1 MRIRSLVPAL
11 VFLALLPAA
20 LSAQS
25 EPAPISIWAERHYR
39 SEDNPLHS
47 EISVNGTTANA
58 FTADTFGSLQGLK
71 DGWNTITV
79 KTTPQVPASKNNWLV
94 FRIGP
99 MRKDPGALK
108 AIMAPVLWEFDNGAD
123 WSFQRG
129 GFSHPLGPEVK
140 DVTLT
145 YAVYYAGLANEKR
158 SIQQGDYVLS
168 ARGHYA
174 GSNVPI
180 TATIWINGT
189 PLNTFTRVA
198 RQLVVT
204 SLLHPGKNEVKLVS
218 KRVPNSIKANDV
230 EFDVA
235 GPAEWNAKRKRFVV
249 TPIVQFKAM
258 QGWTRDGRTGRL
270 VNSAK
275 PDSDTVERVIS
286 FMIK

>member
-11 VFLALLPAA
+11 VLLVLLPAA
-20 LSAQS
+20 LAAQS
-25 EPAPISIWAERHYR
+25 EPAPMSIWAARNY
-39 SEDNPLHS
+39 SSWDNPLHS
-47 EISVNGTTANA
+47 EISLNGKTVNV
-58 FTADTFGSLQGLK
+58 FTADTFESLQGLK
-71 DGWNTITV
+71 EGWNTITV
-79 KTTPQVPASKNNWLV
+79 KTTPQVPASKNNFLI

-108 AIMAPVLWEFDNGAD
+108 AIMAPVLWELDNGTD
-123 WSFQRG
+123 WSFQGG

-145 YAVYYAGLANEKR
+145 YAVYYAGLANEKS
-158 SIQQGDYVLS
+158 SIQRGDYVLS
-168 ARGHYA
+168 GRGRYA
-174 GSNVPI
+174 TWNVPI

-189 PLNTFTRVA
+189 PLNTFTRAA

-218 KRVPNSIKANDV
+218 KRVPNSIKGNDI

-235 GPAEWNAKRKRFVV
+235 GPAEWNVQRKGFVV

-258 QGWTRDGRTGRL
+258 QGWTRDGRTGQL
-270 VNSAK
+270 VNPAK

-286 FMIK
+286 FMLK